1 MYAASQMSRDKV
13 NMTVYVRDPQQDRLD
28 WIDEQNKNIGNED
41 SENRIELIEQD
52 SHAMKTTREKDDDE
66 FEFRKKRREYEA
78 IGKGRIRWFQE

>member
-41 SENRIELIEQD
+41 SENRIELIE
-52 SHAMKTTREKDDDE
+52 
-66 FEFRKKRREYEA
+66 
-78 IGKGRIRWFQE
+78 